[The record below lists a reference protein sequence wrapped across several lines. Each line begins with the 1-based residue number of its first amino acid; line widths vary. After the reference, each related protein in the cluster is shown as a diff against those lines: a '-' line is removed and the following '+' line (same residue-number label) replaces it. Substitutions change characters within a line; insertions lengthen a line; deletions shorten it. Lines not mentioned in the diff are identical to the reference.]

1 MSVLDREGRVTVW
14 NDALER
20 ILRCSG
26 DQALGRPLIEAVPTL
41 GRPEVPRA
49 IKETAADR
57 KVRILNDLTLAVGTD
72 TRTVQ
77 VRVLPVRGGVALLW
91 QDVTERARAEHE
103 LRRSGERLTLAAEGA
118 NDGLWQRNLQTREF
132 YVPGRWR
139 PTDRP
144 PPPPAARR
152 PHP

>member
-41 GRPEVPRA
+41 GRTEVPRA

-72 TRTVQ
+72 ARTVQ

-91 QDVTERARAEHE
+91 QDVTERAGAEHR
-103 LRRSGERLTLAAEGA
+103 LRRSGERRALAAGRA
-118 NDGLWQRNLQTREF
+118 NDRRGPGDLQTQGVE
-132 YVPGRWR
+132 
-139 PTDRP
+139 
-144 PPPPAARR
+144 
-152 PHP
+152 